1 MPCGRRSHEV
11 TDPETLIAATKAFLR
26 LTAERRLEESLEFLD
41 PAVEF
46 IYPNGSFRDLGAVFA
61 AGEQRYRWIR
71 KRHVSWDVDDKGNGM
86 VVVVSAGTLHGEN
99 HAGVPFDG
107 VRYVDR
113 ITFTAG
119 RIVRQEVW
127 NDLAESGVLDV
138 HVHRRAPAAA
148 AGRHEQEIA

>member
-1 MPCGRRSHEV
+1 M
-11 TDPETLIAATKAFLR
+11 TDPETLIAATKTFLR
-26 LTAERRLEESLEFLD
+26 LTAARRLEESLEFLD

-46 IYPNGSFRDLGAVFA
+46 IYPNGTFRDLAAVFA

-71 KRHVSWDVDDKGNGM
+71 KRHVSWDVDDKGDGT

-99 HAGVPFDG
+99 LAGVPFDG

-113 ITFTAG
+113 ITFSAG

-127 NDLAESGVLDV
+127 NDLTESGVLDV
-138 HVHRRAPAAA
+138 HEHRRAAAAA
-148 AGRHEQEIA
+148 AGQHEQETA